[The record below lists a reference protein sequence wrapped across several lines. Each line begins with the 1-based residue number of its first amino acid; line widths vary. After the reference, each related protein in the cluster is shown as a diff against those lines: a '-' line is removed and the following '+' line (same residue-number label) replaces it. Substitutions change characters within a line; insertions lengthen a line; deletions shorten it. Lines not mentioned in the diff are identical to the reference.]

1 MSTSVLHLAPGSGCM
16 SGSRAPIVF
25 RFRGERAYKTIKSTL
40 FLPASSRIFSGLL
53 LGLIGLCFIAAAGEV
68 VTWQAGSAYSD
79 TFLYNGFAYKT
90 IRIFNTNDTRL
101 SISMAAAPGSR
112 PSPST
117 ACLR

>member
-1 MSTSVLHLAPGSGCM
+1 MHEWKSSAYSFQIPR
-16 SGSRAPIVF
+16 RASLQNHQKH
-25 RFRGERAYKTIKSTL
+25 A

-101 SISMAAAPGSR
+101 SISMAAALGSR